1 MIQYDKRSLIIT
13 GILSLIVAYAANRV
27 CEAVQSVPST
37 GLLPSMEDVGS
48 ALLSA
53 LLVAPLHIHATDV
66 GLLALSLGFLAVWLF
81 YFYRKTNNQYR
92 RPGEEHG
99 SSRWG
104 TPADIKPFI
113 NPDSDMNI
121 ILSQTERLN
130 IEEFMK
136 DPKYS
141 RNKNVV
147 VIGGSGTGKT
157 RYFVYGNL
165 LQLHSSY
172 VVTDPKGDIYDKVR
186 PMFERNGYKIR
197 CFNTVDMS
205 RSCHFNPLA
214 YITSESDILE
224 IVNVIIENT
233 KGKGEKSGEDFWVK
247 AERLLY
253 NALIGYLFD
262 WYGFENAAQNP
273 NISLPKMQEL
283 LLLGSAS
290 EEDEGY
296 VSELDELFAMLEEKR
311 GECFSTRQYK
321 AFKMA
326 AGKTMKSVLISCSAR
341 LAPFDI
347 PEVSELL
354 CYDEVGIYEVGT
366 EKTAFFMITSDNT
379 STYDFLGAMIFSLM
393 FTKMFEQAYKDF
405 GGRLPVHVRFILDE
419 FANMGVIPDADK
431 KLSVMRSRNMS
442 ASIVL
447 QSISQLEKNYK
458 DTKET
463 LIDNC
468 DSLLF
473 LGSKSNK
480 TNKEIAEQ
488 IGKATVHNTAV
499 TESKGSSGS
508 YSEADQILGRY
519 LIDPAEIGRLERDE
533 CLVLITGLPPFRSK
547 KYDVTRHP
555 RYKELE
561 G

>member
-1 MIQYDKRSLIIT
+1 MVQYDKRSLLIT
-13 GILSLIVAYAANRV
+13 GVLSLIAAYVANRV

-53 LLVAPLHIHATDV
+53 FIAAPIHLHLTDV
-66 GLLALSLGFLAVWLF
+66 GLLGLGVGFAAVWLF
-81 YFYRKTNNQYR
+81 YFYRMTNNQYR

-104 TPADIKPFI
+104 TKKDIQPFV
-113 NPDSDMNI
+113 NPDPDKNI
-121 ILSQTERLN
+121 ILSQTEHLN
-130 IEEFMK
+130 IDEFVK

-147 VIGGSGTGKT
+147 IIGGSGTGKT
-157 RYFVYGNL
+157 RFFVYPNL

-172 VVTDPKGDIYDKVR
+172 VVTDPKGDIYDKVKG
-186 PMFERNGYKIR
+186 MFESHGYRIR

-214 YITSESDILE
+214 YISNESDILE

-290 EEDEGY
+290 EEDENY

-354 CYDEVGIYEVGT
+354 SDDEVDIYSIGT

-533 CLVLITGLPPFRSK
+533 CLVLITGVPPFKSK
-547 KYDVTRHP
+547 KYDVTKHP
-555 RYKELE
+555 RWGEIS
-561 G
+561 